1 MSLIEGRE
9 RADRTRH
16 LRIVAVLLV
25 CRVDDRGRGQD
36 PRFEIGNALL
46 RKAELLGG
54 RARHIELALAPIRT
68 GVVDANDR
76 RAAVFEIAD
85 QKNCAVG
92 IDRTCGAVGLIRP
105 EGFAG
110 RCQATRVV
118 AVSTA
123 IIIIRSLK
131 RLILADDGDHLGNTQ
146 DPVADAVE
154 AVSLSG
160 GFGFSGRDD
169 GCRQCR
175 S

>member
-1 MSLIEGRE
+1 M
-9 RADRTRH
+9 
-16 LRIVAVLLV
+16 AVLLV
-25 CRVDDRGRGQD
+25 CRVDDRGRGHD
-36 PRFEIGNALL
+36 PHFEIGNASL
-46 RKAELLGG
+46 RKAEPLGG

-85 QKNCAVG
+85 QKNCAIG
-92 IDRTCGAVGLIRP
+92 IDRTCGTVGLIRP

-110 RCQATRVV
+110 RCQAARVV
-118 AVSTA
+118 AVATA
-123 IIIIRSLK
+123 IIIIGGLE
-131 RLILADDGDHLGNTQ
+131 RLILADDRHHFRDAQ

-160 GFGFSGRDD
+160 GFGFDGRDD